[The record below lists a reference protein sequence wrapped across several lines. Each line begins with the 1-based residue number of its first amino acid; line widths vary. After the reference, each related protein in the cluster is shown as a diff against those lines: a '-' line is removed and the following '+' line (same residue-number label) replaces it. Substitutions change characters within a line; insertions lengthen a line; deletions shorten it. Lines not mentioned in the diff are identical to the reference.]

1 MKEIICYLGIFLMG
15 YLIAKF
21 TDCKCNKGKKEGDE
35 YVIEGLTGLET
46 GGLIYVIVCGLIT
59 AGLSV
64 YFVQDNLVE
73 GVLPIPSLNYFMSN
87 TETTI
92 QGNVLRVI
100 EGFLIGWGYV
110 PAAIIWALFYL
121 ISELVK
127 QPGKGQGKGQ
137 G

>member
-1 MKEIICYLGIFLMG
+1 MG

-21 TDCKCNKGKKEGDE
+21 TDCNKGKKEGDE

-46 GGLIYVIVCGLIT
+46 GGLIYVIVCGFIT

-64 YFVQDNLVE
+64 YFDQDELEE
-73 GVLPIPSLNYFMSN
+73 GVLPIPSLNNFISDK
-87 TETTI
+87 EKTI

-110 PAAIIWALFYL
+110 PAAIIWALIHL
-121 ISELVK
+121 ISESVK
-127 QPGKGQGKGQ
+127 RSGKGPPRKSTQERSYQ
-137 G
+137 W